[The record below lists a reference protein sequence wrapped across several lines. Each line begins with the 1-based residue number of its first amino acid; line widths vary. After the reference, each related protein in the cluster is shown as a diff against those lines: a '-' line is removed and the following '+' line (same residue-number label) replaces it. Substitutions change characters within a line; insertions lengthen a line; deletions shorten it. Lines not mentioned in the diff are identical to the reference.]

1 MIFYLASNTTFTEYG
16 KVLVLDFSEFR
27 NTFLFLFKSY
37 LLGIFYLSMKF
48 QNFGNTVFGA
58 VMKEC
63 NKMKKLNATI

>member
-1 MIFYLASNTTFTEYG
+1 MIFYLASNTTFTDYC
-16 KVLVLDFSEFR
+16 KILVLDFSEFR

-63 NKMKKLNATI
+63 NKMKKLNVAI